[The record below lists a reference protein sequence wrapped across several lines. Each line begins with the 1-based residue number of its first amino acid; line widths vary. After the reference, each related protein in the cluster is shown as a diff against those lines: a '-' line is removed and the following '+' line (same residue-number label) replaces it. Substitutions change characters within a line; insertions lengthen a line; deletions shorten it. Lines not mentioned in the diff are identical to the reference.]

1 MNTEKINSTSDS
13 GQTEKRNSK
22 AGKIVGRSAEVL
34 GAAGL
39 GAAATFTAY
48 GMEKDDAEETVAPV
62 VEPEVEDDGHSE
74 VVEEVF
80 DPNEI
85 MIEDD
90 EVVVEPNAG
99 GAEPE
104 PEPVAPGP
112 ITREDILAINIDDVE
127 VEPTGMPA
135 PDTGDVVEVDDP
147 LDPFLNPYIE
157 PVPEPA
163 TGDIIMDDP
172 TNLCADYDIGTG
184 SADYMDDILNA

>member
-13 GQTEKRNSK
+13 GQTEKKNSK

-48 GMEKDDAEETVAPV
+48 GMEKDDVEETVAPV

-90 EVVVEPNAG
+90 DVVVEPNAG
-99 GAEPE
+99 GAESE

-135 PDTGDVVEVDDP
+135 PDTGDVVDVDDP
-147 LDPFLNPYIE
+147 SDYFLDPYIE
-157 PVPEPA
+157 PEP
-163 TGDIIMDDP
+163 TTSELDLIIDDP
-172 TNLCADYDIGTG
+172 TNLFADNDMGTG

>member
-13 GQTEKRNSK
+13 GQTEKKNSK
-22 AGKIVGRSAEVL
+22 AGKIVGRSAEML

-48 GMEKDDAEETVAPV
+48 GMEKDDAEETVVPV
-62 VEPEVEDDGHSE
+62 VEPEVEDDEHSE

-80 DPNEI
+80 NPNEI

-99 GAEPE
+99 GAEPD

-127 VEPTGMPA
+127 IDPMGMSVPVA
-135 PDTGDVVEVDDP
+135 GDVVDVDDP

>member
-1 MNTEKINSTSDS
+1 MNTEKINFTSDS
-13 GQTEKRNSK
+13 GQTEKKNSK
-22 AGKIVGRSAEVL
+22 AVKIVGRSAEVL

-62 VEPEVEDDGHSE
+62 VEPEVEDDEHSE

-80 DPNEI
+80 NPNEI

-90 EVVVEPNAG
+90 DVVVEPNVG

-112 ITREDILAINIDDVE
+112 ITREDILAIDIDDVE

-135 PDTGDVVEVDDP
+135 PDTGDVVDVDDP
-147 LDPFLNPYIE
+147 SDYFLDPYIE
-157 PVPEPA
+157 PEPT
-163 TGDIIMDDP
+163 TGELDLIMDDT
-172 TNLCADYDIGTG
+172 TNLFADNDMGTG
-184 SADYMDDILNA
+184 SVDYMDDILNA

>member
-13 GQTEKRNSK
+13 GQTEKKNSK
-22 AGKIVGRSAEVL
+22 AGKIVGRSAEML

-48 GMEKDDAEETVAPV
+48 GMEKDDVEETVAPV

-80 DPNEI
+80 NPNEI

-99 GAEPE
+99 GAEPD

-127 VEPTGMPA
+127 IDPMGMSVPVA
-135 PDTGDVVEVDDP
+135 GDVVDVDDP